1 MPKLAA
7 VTFDLWQTLI
17 LDSPEVGR
25 PRGQK
30 RLTDTLEL
38 LRAEGYAFTLEHLQ
52 TAFRACLTVC
62 DQVRDRGD
70 DLAFDEQVDLFL
82 DKLDPALLAKL
93 PLAARRELG
102 RRYADCYLDHP
113 PAVDPHAQFVLRSAQ
128 AMGFK
133 LALICNTGATPG
145 FTQRAF
151 LERAGLAQYFT
162 LLVFSDEERAS
173 KPAPR
178 IFSATLSRLGAT
190 PSETV
195 HVGDHLRNDV
205 FGAQQVGLRTIWLRR
220 APAEPEVKPDAQVD
234 TLDQVLEA
242 LERLAS

>member
-30 RLTDTLEL
+30 RLTDTLAL
-38 LRAEGYAFTLEHLQ
+38 LHSEGHAFTVEQLQ

-62 DQVRDRGD
+62 DDVRDRGD
-70 DLAFDEQVDLFL
+70 DLTFDEQVDLFL
-82 DKLDPALLAKL
+82 TKLDPTLLTKL

-113 PAVDPHAQFVLRSAQ
+113 PTVDPHAHFVLSSAK
-128 AMGFK
+128 AMGLK

-145 FTQRAF
+145 LTQRAF
-151 LERAGLAQYFT
+151 LERAGLAQYFE

-178 IFSATLSRLGAT
+178 IFSSTLSRLGVT

-220 APAEPEVKPDAQVD
+220 VPGEPEVKPDAQVD
-234 TLDQVLEA
+234 ALDEVLGA
-242 LERLAS
+242 LERLAR